1 MSNRLVKCKNVFSAQ
16 NYLELITGKCY
27 LLDCHTDDMHQIKE
41 ILKANNITD
50 IRNYPLN
57 EIEEVIKNG
66 KPVVLVELLSV
77 NNGKEYRWFEIR
89 NCSYIP
95 TFNE

>member
-1 MSNRLVKCKNVFSAQ
+1 MGYRYYFYKVKLKDVNKIK
-16 NYLELITGKCY
+16 YLS
-27 LLDCHTDDMHQIKE
+27 
-41 ILKANNITD
+41 
-50 IRNYPLN
+50 LN